1 MGRERRFISDALQAV
16 YLQFRDNDQWM
27 TVRDFNPSSY
37 EQLHFYDDR
46 VRRYINLDL
55 LNLEISYRNKEI
67 QVTGKFDPDLLVH
80 GDVSNRLR
88 LALLSNNKWVY
99 LHFDIVIGE
108 NGSPVMKFRVSAD
121 DPNAINVVTQ
131 QNGG

>member
-1 MGRERRFISDALQAV
+1 MAIKIAINGYGRIGRNI
-16 YLQFRDNDQWM
+16 
-27 TVRDFNPSSY
+27 VRAIY
-37 EQLHFYDDR
+37 E
-46 VRRYINLDL
+46 
-55 LNLEISYRNKEI
+55 SGRNKEI
-67 QVTGKFDPDLLVH
+67 QVTGKVDPDLLVR

-88 LALLSNNKWVY
+88 LASLSNNKWIY

-131 QNGG
+131 